1 MPVEIAPRIDVD
13 PGIRS
18 GKPVIRGT
26 RVPVDLVIGKLAGGM
41 KPEEIAG
48 EYEITVEDVQAALS
62 YAASVLATEEV
73 RAVG

>member
-13 PGIRS
+13 PGIRF

-48 EYEITVEDVQAALS
+48 EYEITVEDIQAALG
-62 YAASVLATEEV
+62 YIASVLPDSEE
-73 RAVG
+73 RAPG